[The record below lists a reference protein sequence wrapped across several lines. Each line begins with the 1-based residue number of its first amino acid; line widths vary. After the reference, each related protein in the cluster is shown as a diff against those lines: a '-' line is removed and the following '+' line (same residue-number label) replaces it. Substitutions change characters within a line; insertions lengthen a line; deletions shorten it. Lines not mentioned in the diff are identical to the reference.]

1 MIKQKCE
8 EMIERHLRCSSL
20 SESFFI
26 IILFIRELKKCVR
39 CSMFD
44 VCSMTCSTS
53 RPLTVL
59 ILYWIAF
66 CVGMKSFP
74 VLCDH
79 SRVSKSQD
87 RFSLGYCIFSV
98 YFEDLLTLFV
108 VVVVVSCVKPPLFRR
123 VGFYFVFKN
132 FQSVMIELQLF
143 KCSKAV

>member
-26 IILFIRELKKCVR
+26 ILLFIRELKKCVR

-123 VGFYFVFKN
+123 LDFDFAFIH
-132 FQSVMIELQLF
+132 F
-143 KCSKAV
+143 